1 MMMVEKNT
9 DAIAA
14 VIDKWLATAVPAQ
27 EAQAPAR

>member
-1 MMMVEKNT
+1 MMMVEKNA